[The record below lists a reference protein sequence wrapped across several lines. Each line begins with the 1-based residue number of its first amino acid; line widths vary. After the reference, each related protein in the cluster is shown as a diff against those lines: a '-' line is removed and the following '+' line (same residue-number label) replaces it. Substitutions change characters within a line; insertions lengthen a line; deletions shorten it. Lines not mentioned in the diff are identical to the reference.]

1 VTVAAPTIAA
11 SHGLSC
17 YTANLACYL
26 AGEWDADAIV
36 ARSVRLAVCVV
47 SPSTIAFSH
56 HDPSLDRLPDGTR
69 LRYVG
74 APSAALALRGVAEE
88 VTAQGR
94 ALVVVDSARLPWSP
108 AYGLASAPHWL
119 LVDDHADARWHVVD
133 RFSGL
138 LPDGEQQPYDGWLDE
153 EDLRAAMALPAAWS
167 PLQELRN
174 LLAFGGPVQVPGP
187 VGAVWLRR
195 DGSGGAR
202 AAELDGHWLVGDRE
216 ALPFLAGRLAE
227 SGADAAEYLDDLWAA
242 AGHRSFAYR
251 WQLAA
256 GEGDEQRRQALEVAL
271 AAWDE
276 LPRLL
281 RFAVDS
287 ARRRRPR
294 PTLVRA
300 AFEKLLRAE
309 EGLASAAELAADGGG
324 RR

>member
-1 VTVAAPTIAA
+1 VELRLHGAGGGGVVTVAPTIAA
-11 SHGLSC
+11 SLGLSC

-36 ARSVRLAVCVV
+36 ARSVRLAVCAV

-56 HDPSLDRLPDGTR
+56 HDPSLDRLPDGSR

-74 APSAALALRGVAEE
+74 APSPALALRGVAEE
-88 VTAQGR
+88 IAARGR

-108 AYGLASAPHWL
+108 TYGLSSAPHWL
-119 LVDDHADARWHVVD
+119 LLDDHADARWHVVD

-138 LPDGEQQPYDGWLDE
+138 LPDGEQQPYSGWLDE
-153 EDLRAAMALPAAWS
+153 QDLRAAMALSIWS
-167 PLQELRN
+167 PLQQLRN
-174 LLAFGGPVQVPGP
+174 RLAFGAPVEVPGR

-195 DGSGGAR
+195 DGSPRAG
-202 AAELDGHWLVGDRE
+202 AAELDGRWLVGDRE
-216 ALPFLAGRLAE
+216 ALPFLAGRLAA

-256 GEGDEQRRQALEVAL
+256 GETGERRREALEVAL
-271 AAWDE
+271 AAWDQ

-294 PTLVRA
+294 PALVRA
-300 AFEKLLRAE
+300 AFEKLLHAE
-309 EGLASAAELAADGGG
+309 EARS
-324 RR
+324 